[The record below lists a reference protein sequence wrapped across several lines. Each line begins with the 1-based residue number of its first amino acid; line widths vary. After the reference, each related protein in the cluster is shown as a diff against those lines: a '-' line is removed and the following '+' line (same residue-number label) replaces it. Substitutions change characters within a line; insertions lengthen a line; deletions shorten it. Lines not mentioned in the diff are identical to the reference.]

1 MKTPHPHS
9 SLGRQPCFCPGGR
22 LCRSE
27 EGFSLRGLNLMWRS
41 HWVWLPRY
49 WRKYIRVLTDNMFS
63 SLASM
68 GSIFSSSLFVFL
80 SSQITVVFLFFM
92 LWVHRHIKGVIFA
105 LIFLFNIYA
114 LIKCLTTSSGIKS
127 YHFWLCSSIRSVIQT
142 FVYVCLSVLGR
153 KTPVNI
159 FIQQV

>member
-1 MKTPHPHS
+1 MRAKMTPLIWRWTHNIKNKKTTVIWELKNTKREEENMEPTES
-9 SLGRQPCFCPGGR
+9 DFQDTEESTSGFWLTICFLHLPLWVPYFR
-22 LCRSE
+22 LPFLC
-27 EGFSLRGLNLMWRS
+27 F
-41 HWVWLPRY
+41 WVL
-49 WRKYIRVLTDNMFS
+49 KYC
-63 SLASM
+63 
-68 GSIFSSSLFVFL
+68 G
-80 SSQITVVFLFFM
+80 FLFFM
-92 LWVHRHIKGVIFA
+92 LWVHCQIKGVIFA